1 MKPVDLH
8 FDLVLWGSSVSVPF
22 PYGAEL
28 MMDGA
33 AVSIGELPPVEA
45 SEPAV
50 YHSISGVLIRS
61 FIDKNSRQ

>member
-28 MMDGA
+28 MTGA

-45 SEPAV
+45 SAPAV
-50 YHSISGVLIRS
+50 YHSISGVLVRS
-61 FIDKNSRQ
+61 FIDRNLRQ